1 MTSTSAPAAGS
12 KSQRTVRIESTK
24 STGRNYHQIL
34 RTLARRVLETQG
46 WKFDIDV
53 IIADDVELR
62 RLHRTFF
69 ADDSTTDVMAF
80 PADESTETPGEIYL
94 NLEEA
99 RRQAAEVGE
108 SLQRALSR
116 LLIHGILHLGGW
128 RDRTNAQRKRMLQ
141 YGERLL
147 SDLVDPA

>member
-1 MTSTSAPAAGS
+1 MMSKSAPAVGS
-12 KSQRTVRIESTK
+12 KSQSKVRIESIK
-24 STGRNYHQIL
+24 STGRDYYQSL
-34 RTLARRVLETQG
+34 KTLARRVLETQD

-53 IIADDVELR
+53 IIAGDAELR
-62 RLHRTFF
+62 RLHHIFL

-80 PADESTETPGEIYL
+80 LADESTVTPGEIYL

-99 RRQAAEVGE
+99 HRQAAEVGE
-108 SLQRALSR
+108 SPQRALSR

-128 RDRTNAQRKRMLQ
+128 RDRTDAQRKRMLQ

-147 SDLVDPA
+147 SELVDPV